1 VIRILFVCM
10 GNICRSPTA
19 QGVFAAL
26 VRDAGLDHAISCDSA
41 GTSHYHIGNS
51 PDPRACRA
59 AAKRGV
65 EIGHL
70 RARKAQAEDFAEFDI
85 VLAMDRANYRNLVPL
100 AGEGGAG
107 KLRLFLEFAPGH
119 GEDVPDPYYGGG
131 DGFERVLDICE
142 AAGRGLLGHLIRTHG
157 LEPRRGGAGQYTDSS
172 TRFSSGSR
180 K

>member
-1 VIRILFVCM
+1 MIRVLFVCM

-26 VRDAGLDHAISCDSA
+26 VREAGLDHAIACDSA
-41 GTSHYHIGNS
+41 GTSQFHVGDS

-59 AAKRGV
+59 AAKRGI

-70 RARKAQAEDFAEFDI
+70 RARQARAEDFAEFDL
-85 VLAMDRANYRNLVPL
+85 VLAMDRANYRNLAPL
-100 AGEGGAG
+100 AGDNSSDR
-107 KLRLFLEFAPGH
+107 LRLFLEFAPGH
-119 GEDVPDPYYGGG
+119 GENVPDPFYGSG
-131 DGFERVLDICE
+131 DGFERVLDLCE
-142 AAGRGLLGHLIRTHG
+142 AAGRGLLDHLVRMHG
-157 LEPRRGGAGQYTDSS
+157 LTPQYTDSS

>member
-1 VIRILFVCM
+1 VIRVLFVCM

-41 GTSHYHIGNS
+41 GTSQFHVGDS

-59 AAKRGV
+59 AASRGV

-70 RARKAQAEDFAEFDI
+70 RARKARAEDFAEFDI
-85 VLAMDRANYRNLVPL
+85 VLAMDRANYRNLAPL
-100 AGEGGAG
+100 AGGNGADR
-107 KLRLFLEFAPGH
+107 LHLFLEFAPGH
-119 GEDVPDPYYGGG
+119 GENVPDPYYGGG
-131 DGFERVLDICE
+131 DGFERALDLCE
-142 AAGRGLLGHLIRTHG
+142 AAGRGLLGHLVRTPG
-157 LEPRRGGAGQYTDSS
+157 LEPQYTDSS

>member
-1 VIRILFVCM
+1 VIRVLFVCM

-19 QGVFAAL
+19 QGVFEAL
-26 VRDAGLDHAISCDSA
+26 VRDAGLDHAIACDSA

-51 PDPRACRA
+51 PDPRARRA
-59 AAKRGV
+59 AASRGI

-70 RARKAQAEDFAEFDI
+70 RARKAQVEDFAEFDL

-100 AGEGGAG
+100 AGSAAPA
-107 KLRLFLEFAPGH
+107 KLCLFLEFAPGQ
-119 GEDVPDPYYGGG
+119 GENVPDPYYGGG
-131 DGFERVLDICE
+131 DGFERVLDLCE
-142 AAGRGLLGHLIRTHG
+142 AAGRGLLDHLVRTHG
-157 LEPRRGGAGQYTDSS
+157 LTPQYTDSS